1 MKHALVEASESLG
14 EQLKAIRRTLHMQP
28 ELSFAERD
36 TAQLVRNELD
46 RLGIPWVMVGE
57 HGVVGTIEGQH
68 RQQMVLLRADMDAL
82 PIQEENDHLSYRSRH
97 PGAMHACG
105 HDGHVA
111 MLLGAAQLL
120 QARRGELLGT
130 VKLCFQQA
138 EERGGGTAEMLDH
151 LRAFPFISAFAIHL
165 WSELEAGKICTR
177 SGPRMAGCDNFE
189 ILIEGRGTHGA
200 HPHRGIDP
208 LHAACVLMQE
218 ASTIPGREID
228 PTHAAVLSFGR
239 LHAGQA
245 GNVIPHRAELAGSIR
260 AALPEDG
267 VTLKAALDRVVAG
280 VAAAH
285 RVQARLEVKRG
296 GGALINDAHCSALAT
311 DCVRELFGEEASVQF
326 PPLMVSENFGDFFE
340 LCPGL
345 MALVGAQNAAVGA
358 CYPHHHPQFNIDED
372 ALTQG
377 AALMVCY
384 AFRSLEQAA
393 TLASAERPG

>member
-1 MKHALVEASESLG
+1 MKHALVHASESLV
-14 EQLKAIRRTLHMQP
+14 EQLKTIRRTLHMQP

-36 TAQLVRNELD
+36 TAKLVCNELD

-68 RQQMVLLRADMDAL
+68 QQQMVLLRADMDAL

-97 PGAMHACG
+97 AGAMHACG

-120 QARRGELLGT
+120 QARRAELPGT

-151 LRAFPFISAFAIHL
+151 LRVFPLISAFAIHL
-165 WSELEAGKICTR
+165 WSELEVGRICTR

-208 LHAACVLMQE
+208 LHAACVVMQE
-218 ASTIPGREID
+218 ASMIPSREID

-267 VTLKAALDRVVAG
+267 VTLKAALGRVVAG

-285 RVQARLEVKRG
+285 RVEARLEVKRG
-296 GGALINDAHCSALAT
+296 GGALINDVRCSELAAE
-311 DCVRELFGEEASVQF
+311 CVRELFGEDASVQF

-345 MALVGAQNAAVGA
+345 MALVGAQNPAVGA
-358 CYPHHHPQFNIDED
+358 CYPHHHPKFNIDED

-377 AALMVCY
+377 AALMACY
-384 AFRSLEQAA
+384 AVRSLEQAA
-393 TLASAERPG
+393 VLRTSERPG